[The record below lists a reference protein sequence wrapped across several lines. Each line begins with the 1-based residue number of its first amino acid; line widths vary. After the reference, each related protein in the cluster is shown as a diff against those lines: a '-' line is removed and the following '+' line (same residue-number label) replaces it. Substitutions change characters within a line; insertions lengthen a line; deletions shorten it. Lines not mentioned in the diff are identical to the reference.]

1 MRRLR
6 TIIPNMVILFL
17 LGLLF
22 LALRPDPNADFNYFP
37 TYFAGPPPVLT
48 NVRVINAG
56 EYNLEEL
63 GFEWL
68 IEEPLPEKPSNEPGP
83 EPNP

>member
-1 MRRLR
+1 M
-6 TIIPNMVILFL
+6 IPNMVILTL

-22 LALRPDPNADFNYFP
+22 LALRPDPNAGFNYFP
-37 TYFAGPPPVLT
+37 TFFSGPPTVLT
-48 NVRVINAG
+48 NVRVLNSG

-63 GFEWL
+63 DFEWL
-68 IEEPLPEKPSNEPGP
+68 IEDPLPEEPSKEPGP